1 MNNHITK
8 ARYEVGT
15 KVCWRNETS
24 GTLEEGTVLNE
35 NQAGVDVIH
44 EGEEYWIPFQHILH
58 TA

>member
-24 GTLEEGTVLNE
+24 GTLEEGTVLSE
-35 NQAGVDVIH
+35 NQAGVDVIS
-44 EGEEYWIPFQHILH
+44 EGEEYWIPFDFILH